1 MQCTNAALNEMRA
14 RWGREGGKKEESVER
29 ERGERRK
36 RVKGRGGERRVGE
49 REMMGS
55 YVAMEKE
62 MMEGKNSYYQRD
74 RRTKGRND
82 RRKKNE
88 AVKGLKGEE
97 YISE

>member
-1 MQCTNAALNEMRA
+1 MK
-14 RWGREGGKKEESVER
+14 EGSELKGEEEKGELER
-29 ERGERRK
+29 
-36 RVKGRGGERRVGE
+36 E
-49 REMMGS
+49 REMMES